1 MSWNSLYVANFS
13 DGRTANKRPV
23 SGSMVCG
30 GCCWA
35 LGTGGWERKRSARRL
50 QRAQDEGHTFVRSSL
65 TACCCSVLEACAA
78 AIAPLGLPAD
88 ANERAQGY
96 VSELLRYNERTNAYS
111 KSAIDKLPLR
121 RADLVTL
128 ALEIQ
133 QRNPRGV
140 LDLGSGSG
148 LPSIIIARANPDIPR
163 QLYAIESKSRKTRLA
178 HAAKQIGLEQYTP
191 LTQNVFELSS
201 WYFDVDVVTAKAF
214 KPLPEV
220 GPIGERCILHDAR
233 LLVPISEAQVGEFAL
248 GERNW
253 ERRGDGFIY
262 YSRRS
267 RRAEA
272 ARRGSW

>member
-1 MSWNSLYVANFS
+1 MRVILVA
-13 DGRTANKRPV
+13 T
-23 SGSMVCG
+23 
-30 GCCWA
+30 
-35 LGTGGWERKRSARRL
+35 T
-50 QRAQDEGHTFVRSSL
+50 L

-96 VSELLRYNERTNAYS
+96 VSELLRYNERTNVYS
-111 KSAIDKLPLR
+111 KSAYDKLPFHV
-121 RADLVTL
+121 ADSVTL

-148 LPSIIIARANPDIPR
+148 LPSIIIACVNPDIPV
-163 QLYAIESKSRKTRLA
+163 YAIESKSRKTRFLA

-191 LTQNVFELSS
+191 LTQNVFELSRA

-248 GERNW
+248 GEEKL

-262 YSRRS
+262 YSEAIAPS
-267 RRAEA
+267 RGSETRKLVTREA
-272 ARRGSW
+272 AKSSRL